1 MFIAAYHCVTI
12 IITQRQDLM
21 KKIKCYRLPRDLHL
35 HQKYKTDL
43 KTDGINFKNKH
54 ICCESWI
61 RGTEI
66 VQIFQ
71 TSQYQLLKSQ

>member
-1 MFIAAYHCVTI
+1 MFIAAHHCITI
-12 IITQRQDLM
+12 ITHQRQDLM
-21 KKIKCYRLPRDLHL
+21 KKIKCYRLLRDLHL

-43 KTDGINFKNKH
+43 KTYGINFKNKQ
-54 ICCESWI
+54 ICYESWI